1 MPHHAEL
8 RPDSDLEWTKQLLQ
22 QPPGP
27 WPDGWEGYPSVV
39 RAFQELYDDAANN
52 PPPPPEFPIERGIVI
67 CSGGWRFFPSLYVTV
82 RAIRHVGCELPIQ
95 VWYQGDLNEF
105 DVRME
110 AALRPYGVGWI
121 CANSFLREHNMARRC
136 LGGWELKPLAA
147 AYCPFKEVISLDAD
161 SYPAYNPEEFMEHPE
176 YQRVGAAFW
185 PDQNPLEA
193 GQWERFGVPVHDEP
207 AWESGQFIVDK
218 SRHWRPL
225 WLTVWM
231 NDYSDYVY
239 KHIYGDKDTFHISW
253 RKCGHEVCVPCRH
266 PAWHHVAFLQL
277 DFDGRVLFV
286 HRTRDKFRWSEGEID
301 GQPVQNWYMTGQWHG
316 ATQFIQGMPLEAEGH
331 RWLQESD
338 RLIRPERYCHFIDGP
353 TGWCRAIWDE
363 VALYDE
369 YNLGRT
375 QFSEDDVVLDIGA
388 HVGAFS
394 WACLR
399 RGAGHVVAVEPLP
412 INVQALRANL
422 AQWSERVTV
431 RQIAAWSHDTVLVLG
446 ADSCHVPGNTSTCT
460 AFHDA
465 AEGTEVEA
473 VALDGLIREASA
485 ASPNGVVAVLK
496 IDAEGA
502 EYPAVLR
509 STALTHVQRI
519 VGELHKNVEW
529 EDRVWNPKDI
539 VEHLENLGFNVSIR
553 KSRPNTVLL
562 DAVHPEPVSYRA
574 GAFLEEMTP

>member
-8 RPDSDLEWTKQLLQ
+8 RPDSDIEWTKQLLQ

-39 RAFQELYDDAANN
+39 RAFQELYDAAANN

-121 CANSFLREHNMARRC
+121 CANSFLRENNMARRC

-161 SYPAYNPEEFMEHPE
+161 SYPAYNPEEFMEHAE

-185 PDQNPLEA
+185 PDQHPLEA

-239 KHIYGDKDTFHISW
+239 KHIYGDKDTFHLSW

-286 HRTRDKFRWSEGEID
+286 HRTRDKFRWSDGEID

-331 RWLQESD
+331 RWLKESD
-338 RLIRPERYCHFIDGP
+338 QLIRPERYFHFPDGA
-353 TGWCRAIWDE
+353 TGHFRATWDS

-369 YNLGRT
+369 YRLPNRFEP
-375 QFSEDDVVLDIGA
+375 QDVVLDCGASIGDFA
-388 HVGAFS
+388 
-394 WACLR
+394 WAVIR
-399 RGAGHVVAVEPLP
+399 RGAGQVVCVEPVPEFVRAIRQNVEGPVHVVEAAVWDKEEPV
-412 INVQALRANL
+412 IVRASS
-422 AQWSERVTV
+422 SEDMLSPASVFATGEECGRVDGVPLDKLIEHTAAMSDTGRV
-431 RQIAAWSHDTVLVLG
+431 RLLK
-446 ADSCHVPGNTSTCT
+446 
-460 AFHDA
+460 
-465 AEGTEVEA
+465 
-473 VALDGLIREASA
+473 LD
-485 ASPNGVVAVLK
+485 V
-496 IDAEGA
+496 EGA
-502 EYPAVLR
+502 EYRILDAATKLDYVDE
-509 STALTHVQRI
+509 I
-519 VGELHKNVEW
+519 VGEAHAGIQWRGREATIDDLV
-529 EDRVWNPKDI
+529 RI
-539 VEHLENLGFNVSIR
+539 LENAGFDVEVQKNGELLYLFFARRVL
-553 KSRPNTVLL
+553 NTDLRTC
-562 DAVHPEPVSYRA
+562 S
-574 GAFLEEMTP
+574 EEACYA